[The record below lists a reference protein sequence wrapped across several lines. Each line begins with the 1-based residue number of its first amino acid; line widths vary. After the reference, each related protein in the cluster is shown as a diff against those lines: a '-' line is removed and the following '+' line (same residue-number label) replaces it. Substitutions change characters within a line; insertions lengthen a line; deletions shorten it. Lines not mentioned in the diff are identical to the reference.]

1 MIRRPSRYPRLPV
14 LGAIAAIVLA
24 LSLSIERRALSQMI
38 SSGVR
43 NQPARP
49 LPPGMKAPAVDFRDV
64 AAEAGL
70 SAVIVSGD
78 DQDQSSVLE
87 STGTG
92 VAIFDYDNDGLPD
105 IFLVQGDRFKPGPVP
120 LTPHLYHNLGGLRF
134 EDVTEKA
141 GIGHTG
147 WGQGVCAGDV
157 DNDGYVDLFITQWGH
172 NVFLHNMGNG
182 TFRDETRERGLDR
195 PASRWSTGCA
205 FIDYDR
211 DGWLDLVVANYVDF
225 DAQRTP
231 RPRER
236 SGCNWKGIPVPC
248 GPRGLKGETITL
260 YRNVGHGHFTDV
272 TKQAGIRTPPEHYG
286 FTVLTGDFDND
297 GWPDIFVACDS
308 SPSLYFHN
316 KRNGTFEEIGFMTG
330 VAVNEDGREQGG
342 MGATAADY
350 DGDGYLD
357 IFKTNFSDDTN
368 TLYRNLG
375 DGTFGDVTNRA
386 GLAGQT
392 RYVNWGTAFVDVDN
406 DGWKDLFVAAGHV
419 YPFVGK
425 YGLDEEFRQPRQL
438 YWNRGDGQFF
448 DMSSAAGPGISAKH
462 SSRGIAVGDLD
473 NDGSEEIVVVNLF
486 EPPSLL
492 KNFGPRGNALLIRAL
507 TASGRDAIGAR
518 ITVTS
523 GQRKQIDEVRSGG
536 YHISQGDFRVHFGLG
551 SINKVDV
558 TVRWPQGAIETFK
571 DVAANQLIVA
581 REGQGIIERRPLAPR
596 AQLSSSRPGSEAK
609 TPLR

>member
-1 MIRRPSRYPRLPV
+1 MTRRPSRRASLLIP
-14 LGAIAAIVLA
+14 AAFAAVVVA
-24 LSLSIERRALSQMI
+24 LSLSIERQALSQMV
-38 SSGVR
+38 SSGAKD
-43 NQPARP
+43 QPARP
-49 LPPGMKAPAVDFRDV
+49 LPPGMKGPTVDFRDV

-70 SAVIVSGD
+70 TAVIVSGD
-78 DQDQSSVLE
+78 ELDQSSLVE
-87 STGTG
+87 NTGTG

-105 IFLVQGDRFKPGPVP
+105 IFLVQGDRFKPGAVP

-141 GIGHTG
+141 GIGHLG

-157 DNDGYVDLFITQWGH
+157 DNDGNVDLFITQWGH

-195 PASRWSTGCA
+195 PGSRWSTGCA
-205 FIDYDR
+205 FLDYDR
-211 DGWLDLVVANYVDF
+211 DGWLDLVVAHYVDF
-225 DAQRTP
+225 DAQP
-231 RPRER
+231 KPGPREH
-236 SGCNWKGIPVPC
+236 SGCNWNGIPVPC
-248 GPRGLKGETITL
+248 GPRGLKGETMTL
-260 YRNVGHGHFTDV
+260 YHNDGHGHFTDV
-272 TKQAGIRTPPEHYG
+272 TKKAGIQTPPEYYC

-316 KRNGTFEEIGFMTG
+316 KRNGTFEEIGLISG
-330 VAVNEDGREQGG
+330 VAVNEDGREQAG
-342 MGATAADY
+342 MGATAGDY

-357 IFKTNFSDDTN
+357 IFKTNFSSDTN

-375 DGTFGDVTNRA
+375 DGNFSDVTSRA
-386 GLAGQT
+386 GLAVQT
-392 RYVNWGTAFVDVDN
+392 QYIKWGTAFVDVDN

-425 YGLDEEFRQPRQL
+425 YGLGEQFRQPRQL

-448 DMSSAAGPGISAKH
+448 DMSAAAGPGISAKH
-462 SSRGIAVGDLD
+462 SSRGIAVADLD

-486 EPPSLL
+486 EAPSLL
-492 KNFGPRGNALLIRAL
+492 KNFGPRGNALLVRAL

-536 YHISQGDFRVHFGLG
+536 YHISQGDFRVHFGLA

-558 TVRWPQGAIETFK
+558 TVRWPQGAMETFK
-571 DVAANQLIVA
+571 DVSANQLIVA
-581 REGQGIIERRPLAPR
+581 REGKGIVERRPLAPHS
-596 AQLSSSRPGSEAK
+596 QQSSSRVIPSAK
-609 TPLR
+609 